1 MPSTKDHQ
9 HAAFTQNFI
18 EAMKKQQYSLVGCE
32 IMYNHYGDRGVI
44 DVVLR
49 KDYVDQKRSTWLI
62 CEMKPRLY
70 DIGETIRQVH
80 RAEEYFCRARPDMK
94 MQGWENEYRF
104 ILVLEADK
112 QNLHQVQCQHRDLF
126 AGIDVMY
133 HHSDSHQ
140 IDAIERMSEIMNAIL
155 TVQNH

>member
-9 HAAFTQNFI
+9 HAAFTQSFI
-18 EAMKKQQYSLVGCE
+18 EVMKKRQYSLVGCE

-49 KDYVDQKRSTWLI
+49 KDSADQKRSTWLI

-70 DIGETIRQVH
+70 DIGEAIRQVH
-80 RAEEYFCRARPDMK
+80 RAEEYFLRARPDMK
-94 MQGWENEYRF
+94 IQDWENEYRF
-104 ILVLEADK
+104 VLVLEADK
-112 QNLHQVQCQHRDLF
+112 QNLYQVESLHRNLF

-133 HHSDSHQ
+133 HHRDSHQ
-140 IDAIERMSEIMNAIL
+140 VDTIERMREIMNAIL
-155 TVQNH
+155 TVQNR